1 MLNDNGIYCVGKRK
15 DSNDFITNIQR
26 NVTIAG
32 LESSVAKGYNYL
44 EEVDGLTKG
53 FELIYFD
60 TPPVS
65 PQIVKKYIDTEGL
78 LQDYKNDYNISIFSQ
93 AIGRAMRSK
102 KETLTIALN
111 KIDDYTYGMIVDY
124 LKRTTNARI
133 IEDDLTITNVR
144 LSISSYVRTEDFEE
158 NKDVFSKNK
167 LFRKIYGE

>member
-1 MLNDNGIYCVGKRK
+1 
-15 DSNDFITNIQR
+15 
-26 NVTIAG
+26 
-32 LESSVAKGYNYL
+32 
-44 EEVDGLTKG
+44 
-53 FELIYFD
+53 
-60 TPPVS
+60 
-65 PQIVKKYIDTEGL
+65 
-78 LQDYKNDYNISIFSQ
+78 
-93 AIGRAMRSK
+93 MRSK